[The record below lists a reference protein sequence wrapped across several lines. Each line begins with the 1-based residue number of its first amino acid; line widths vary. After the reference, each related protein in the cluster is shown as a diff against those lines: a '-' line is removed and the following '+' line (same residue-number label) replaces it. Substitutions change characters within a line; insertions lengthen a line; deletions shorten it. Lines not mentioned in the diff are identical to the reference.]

1 MWSSGIRARVRIDYV
16 LCPIFRASGHR
27 TPLESATEAHC
38 RSPNTLPPQDWNRV
52 LSLAASDVLREV
64 ESGLDR

>member
-1 MWSSGIRARVRIDYV
+1 MPYLPRKR
-16 LCPIFRASGHR
+16 HR